1 MAAIKL
7 LGFTVAILLSV
18 QLVECKNKTSKEWA
32 ASAQKTI
39 WETSQIFHRA
49 SIGLGSFDAT
59 TFPKLISLSKSAS
72 KVAGVFGVFGALFSI
87 IMTFIPGGESPE
99 LKMMKMMNEEFSK
112 LSEKVDV
119 IAKSLDETKNLIK
132 LEAQKSAYIKYEN
145 NIHNGYSQLQTC
157 FKKLDSVS
165 CSNIKECKRQ
175 KLLIAQGYINAM
187 DVQESLAAIV
197 RGVTSDSAFGKSLLD
212 LLKDE
217 SACNIPKVNSF
228 ANKITALIVKGITV
242 SIFHDLLTKTGYNV
256 LDGTVLGDKML
267 RILESR
273 RQTIQQRCLR
283 NIDYWMPLDIEDA
296 KKEFK
301 TDIQATNTIL
311 LQKLKTKYPW
321 IYWHVLTYRGEK
333 EPIVGPPNSQ
343 RSLLFSSSK
352 VYKVKAFVIPTNEAE
367 VENMNRKIMQWK
379 EIEKA
384 TGDDLSTKL
393 QNIEHKIKI
402 DLTLK
407 NQVQAFAIL
416 EGDAWVLGHFKH
428 EIKQHTLGTEDVVS
442 ANVFANRPRTGFVTA
457 VSFKQADYPPKC
469 SEPCNGKG
477 KCFVYP
483 YSTQTGC
490 ICNIGYTGEKC
501 ESSGTSSRL
510 KSVIN
515 SLLQNTMK
523 LPTFASIQHSIEDTQ
538 LNFKISTENIQNSI
552 IALGDRIDKQ
562 FKSLGEFM
570 SKNFDWYHVL
580 EKYKDAIA
588 NLDYF
593 HSISSEKITRL
604 SENTNLDIAN
614 LTSKVNRNRFAMN
627 EDKDI
632 ARFLL
637 SPTGIQKWLYQINFL
652 IMGRRDSQLNSHKP
666 LIFLVMDKYGDRLC
680 MPSYKAD
687 ITRTYRQLMLLQLR
701 GYMLW
706 SNAYSIVNRDASVIS
721 DRYREVLKKQQKYL
735 QGATCSANIPHSK
748 LLQDCT
754 GGYYIHKSMTVA
766 VTCLNGYFASG

>member
-1 MAAIKL
+1 MAAIKV

-157 FKKLDSVS
+157 FKKLGSVS

-197 RGVTSDSAFGKSLLD
+197 RGVTSDSAFGKSLFD

-273 RQTIQQRCLR
+273 RQTIQERCLD

-301 TDIQATNTIL
+301 TDIQTTNTIL

-352 VYKVKAFVIPTNEAE
+352 VYKVQVFVIPTNEAE

-384 TGDDLSTKL
+384 TCDDLSTKL

-407 NQVQAFAIL
+407 NQVQSFAIL

-428 EIKQHTLGTEDVVS
+428 EIKQHTLYIEDVVS
-442 ANVFANRPRTGFVTA
+442 ANVFANRPRTGFVTV
-457 VSFKQADYPPKC
+457 VSFTQAEYPPKC

-490 ICNIGYTGEKC
+490 MCNMGYTGETC
-501 ESSGTSSRL
+501 DSSGASSRL

-538 LNFKISTENIQNSI
+538 LNLTISTENIQNSI

-593 HSISSEKITRL
+593 HSISSEKVTRL

-614 LTSKVNRNRFAMN
+614 LTCQVNRNRFAMN

-666 LIFLVMDKYGDRLC
+666 LIFLVMDKYEDRLC

-721 DRYREVLKKQQKYL
+721 DRYREVLKKQQEYL

-754 GGYYIHKSMTVA
+754 GWYYIHKSMTVA

>member
-39 WETSQIFHRA
+39 WETSQNFHRA

-197 RGVTSDSAFGKSLLD
+197 RGVTSDSAFGKSLFD

-283 NIDYWMPLDIEDA
+283 NIDYWMSLDIEDA

-352 VYKVKAFVIPTNEAE
+352 VYKVQAFVIPTDEAE

-402 DLTLK
+402 DLILK
-407 NQVQAFAIL
+407 NQVQSFAIL

-490 ICNIGYTGEKC
+490 ICNIGFTGEKC
-501 ESSGTSSRL
+501 ESSGASSRL

-570 SKNFDWYHVL
+570 SKKFDWYHVL

-604 SENTNLDIAN
+604 SKNTNLNIAN

-652 IMGRRDSQLNSHKP
+652 IVGRRDSQLNSHKP
-666 LIFLVMDKYGDRLC
+666 LIFLVMDKYVDRLC

-735 QGATCSANIPHSK
+735 QGATCSVNIPHSK
-748 LLQDCT
+748 LLEDCT